1 MAQIGPMAVLIPI
14 WNSGGSRPGRH
25 TKSPPT
31 DMENRKMA
39 QKGTKW
45 DKKEKMPDLRTSFL
59 KGISVP
65 SFART
70 WKSMTTGLCFLI
82 SASPGG
88 LFRRDCITPV
98 SCEQVRLWLICG
110 VLYLWRATTDV
121 RPDMDAVSWE
131 PTVPNRVVRRDQA
144 WRANSWYSTKNPGLS
159 T

>member
-88 LFRRDCITPV
+88 LFRRDCLTLRF
-98 SCEQVRLWLICG
+98 VRASQTLVHLWCIILMAG
-110 VLYLWRATTDV
+110 Y
-121 RPDMDAVSWE
+121 
-131 PTVPNRVVRRDQA
+131 NRRQA
-144 WRANSWYSTKNPGLS
+144 RYGPRFVGANRT
-159 T
+159 